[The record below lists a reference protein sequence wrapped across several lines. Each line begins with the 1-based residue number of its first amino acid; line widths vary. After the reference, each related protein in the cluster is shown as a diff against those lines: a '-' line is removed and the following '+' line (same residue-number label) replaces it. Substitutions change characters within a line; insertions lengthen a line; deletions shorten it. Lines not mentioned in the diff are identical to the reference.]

1 MTRPATAA
9 VARFVAL
16 YAYLPWQPSDL
27 ELNGPAKTPTEYQAA
42 LAGSAPASGYAGSVA
57 IKM

>member
-1 MTRPATAA
+1 VTRPATSA

-16 YAYLPWQPSDL
+16 YAYLPWQPSSL
-27 ELNGPAKTPTEYQAA
+27 ELSGPAKTPTEYHAA
-42 LAGSAPASGYAGSVA
+42 LAGSAPASGYAESVA